1 MVVSTSD
8 KLTKE
13 QAIKSLGKGAD
24 TYKVHTFAKKGEEE
38 ETKKDE
44 AKKAS

>member
-13 QAIKSLGKGAD
+13 AAIKSLGKGAD
-24 TYKVHTFAKKGEEE
+24 TYKVHTFAKK
-38 ETKKDE
+38 E
-44 AKKAS
+44 AKKEEAKRAS